1 MEGHDEIDPNAEIPA
16 DTTEREVFHTD
27 GGRVVLGGGGIT
39 PDSTVLPEK
48 NTSQTARF
56 FSSRM
61 YFEYATDYAARHPE
75 WATDFQQ
82 FASEF
87 RVTDD
92 MLEEF
97 KDLLRKREFEIDST
111 MWGED
116 IDFTKSTIRG
126 ELAGIL
132 FNDRD
137 LYYLVRTQEDAQV
150 KTAMSLFPQAEEI
163 ASLPATPESK
173 E

>member
-1 MEGHDEIDPNAEIPA
+1 MEGHDEIDPNAEEA
-16 DTTEREVFHTD
+16 DSTEKEIFYTD
-27 GGRVVLGGGGIT
+27 GGRVVYGGGGIT
-39 PDSTVLPEK
+39 PDSTVLPER
-48 NTSQTARF
+48 NTSQTAQY

-61 YFEYATDYAARHPE
+61 YFEYAADYAARHPE
-75 WATDFQQ
+75 LATDFQR

-87 RVTDD
+87 RVTNE

-97 KDLLRKREFEIDST
+97 QDLLREREFEIDST
-111 MWGED
+111 MWTED

-137 LYYLVRTQEDAQV
+137 LYYLVRTQEDTQV
-150 KTAMSLFPQAEEI
+150 KAAMNLFPQAEEI
-163 ASLPATPESK
+163 VSLPSESK
-173 E
+173 PSE